1 MLLGPALPSKYPVL
15 QRTPDAH
22 ELHLFQSD
30 LAVRITDLNGLS
42 LAGSNY
48 PRAPSLR
55 YSRRKFIASCR
66 AL

>member
-1 MLLGPALPSKYPVL
+1 MLLGPALRSIYPVL
-15 QRTPDAH
+15 RQTPDAH

-30 LAVRITDLNGLS
+30 MAVRITDLNGQS

-55 YSRRKFIASCR
+55 
-66 AL
+66 